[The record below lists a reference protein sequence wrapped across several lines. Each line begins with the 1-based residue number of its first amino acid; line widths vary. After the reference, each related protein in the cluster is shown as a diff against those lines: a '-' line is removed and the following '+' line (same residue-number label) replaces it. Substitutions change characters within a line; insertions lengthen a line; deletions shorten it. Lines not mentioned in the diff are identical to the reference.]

1 MKWPMIQFYVR
12 FSVVGAVEARALS
25 ALTMQNINM
34 GYMDRFLVD
43 LNYCSFPYHAT
54 HLNTFG

>member
-1 MKWPMIQFYVR
+1 MIQFYVR